1 MNFKNQGIN
10 KPNKGGVCMK
20 RLHKFLKVSVVLLF
34 AIIFLASCSKNNV
47 EKENIKLTEEQ
58 QKWVGNYFEQAFK
71 GIKTG
76 KDRKLTDDEVNQ
88 IKKVFVEKR
97 PGSEFDEIKNITS
110 NFFKAGSY
118 NDPKEMDLDSF
129 IKYFPGKVLEENSDE
144 FKTTL
149 EKLKKLDSFSEFE
162 LSAKLMPLVE
172 IDKNLVDA
180 TLKKYA
186 GIVSD
191 DVKSKDKCLYLKEN
205 NAYYTF
211 VSDVSIGTFYPTEGE
226 IKGNDL
232 VLKSNYA
239 TLTLE
244 NKDGKYFI
252 KSYIEK

>member
-10 KPNKGGVCMK
+10 KSNKGGVCMK
-20 RLHKFLKVSVVLLF
+20 RLHKFLKFSVALLF
-34 AIIFLASCSKNNV
+34 AIILLASCSKNNV
-47 EKENIKLTEEQ
+47 EKENIKLNEEQ
-58 QKWVGNYFEQAFK
+58 QKWVGNYFEEAFK

-88 IKKVFVEKR
+88 IKKVFVEKF
-97 PGSEFDEIKNITS
+97 PGSEFDGNINITS

-118 NDPKEMDLDSF
+118 NDPKEIDLDGF
-129 IKYFPGKVLEENSDE
+129 IKYFPSKNYEENSD
-144 FKTTL
+144 KHKAII

-162 LSAKLMPLVE
+162 FSSKNMPLVE

-180 TLKKYA
+180 TLIKYA

-191 DVKSKDKCLYLKEN
+191 DVKSKDKCLYLKEK

-211 VSDVSIGTFYPTEGE
+211 VSDVCIGTFYPTEGE

-232 VLKSNYA
+232 ILKCNYA

-244 NKDGKYFI
+244 NKDGNYFI

>member
-20 RLHKFLKVSVVLLF
+20 RLHKFLKFSVVLLF
-34 AIIFLASCSKNNV
+34 AIIFLASCSKNNAK
-47 EKENIKLTEEQ
+47 KEEIKLTEEQ

-71 GIKTG
+71 GIKSG

-88 IKKVFVEKR
+88 IEKAFVEKF
-97 PGSEFDEIKNITS
+97 PGSEFDGNINITS
-110 NFFKAGSY
+110 NLFKAGSY
-118 NDPKEMDLDSF
+118 NDPKEIDLDSF
-129 IKYFPGKVLEENSDE
+129 IKYFPSIVLEENSDE

-149 EKLKKLDSFSEFE
+149 EKLKKLDNFSEFE
-162 LSAKLMPLVE
+162 LSSKLMPLVE

-191 DVKSKDKCLYLKEN
+191 DVKSKEKCLYLKEN

-211 VSDVSIGTFYPTEGE
+211 VSDVSIGTFYPNEGE

-232 VLKSNYA
+232 VLKNNYA

-244 NKDGKYFI
+244 NKDGNYFI

>member
-1 MNFKNQGIN
+1 
-10 KPNKGGVCMK
+10 MK
-20 RLHKFLKVSVVLLF
+20 RLHKFLKFSVVLLF
-34 AIIFLASCSKNNV
+34 AIIFLASCDKSTDSKD
-47 EKENIKLTEEQ
+47 KIITEEQ
-58 QKWVGNYFEQAFK
+58 EKWVGNYFEEAFK
-71 GIKTG
+71 GIKSG

-97 PGSEFDEIKNITS
+97 PGSEFYEIKNITS

-118 NDPKEMDLDSF
+118 NDPKEIDLDGF
-129 IKYFPGKVLEENSDE
+129 IKYFPSKNYEENSDE
-144 FKTTL
+144 HKAII

-162 LSAKLMPLVE
+162 FSSKNMPLVE

-180 TLKKYA
+180 TLIKYA
-186 GIVSD
+186 GIKSD

-211 VSDVSIGTFYPTEGE
+211 VSDVAIGTFYPNEGE

-232 VLKSNYA
+232 ILKNNYA

-244 NKDGKYFI
+244 NKDGNYFI

>member
-1 MNFKNQGIN
+1 MGK
-10 KPNKGGVCMK
+10 
-20 RLHKFLKVSVVLLF
+20 LHKFLRLSGVLLF
-34 AIIFLASCSKNNV
+34 AIIFLASCDKNHDN
-47 EKENIKLTEEQ
+47 KENIKLTKEQ
-58 QKWVGNYFEQAFK
+58 EKWVGNYFEEAFK
-71 GIKTG
+71 GIKAG

-88 IKKVFVEKR
+88 IKKVFVEKF
-97 PGSEFDEIKNITS
+97 PGSEFDGIINITS

-118 NDPKEMDLDSF
+118 NDPKEIDLDGF
-129 IKYFPGKVLEENSDE
+129 IKYFPSKNYEENSDE
-144 FKTTL
+144 HKAII

-162 LSAKLMPLVE
+162 FSSKNMPLVE

-180 TLKKYA
+180 TLMKYA

-191 DVKSKDKCLYLKEN
+191 DVKSKDKCLYLKEK

-226 IKGNDL
+226 IKGNNL
-232 VLKSNYA
+232 ILKCNYA

-244 NKDGKYFI
+244 NKDGEYFV

>member
-10 KPNKGGVCMK
+10 KPNKGGVFMK
-20 RLHKFLKVSVVLLF
+20 RLHKFLKFSVALLF
-34 AIIFLASCSKNNV
+34 AIIFLASCDKSKDN
-47 EKENIKLTEEQ
+47 KENIKLTEEQ

-129 IKYFPGKVLEENSDE
+129 IKYFPSKNYEENSDE
-144 FKTTL
+144 HKAII

-162 LSAKLMPLVE
+162 FSSNNMPLVE
-172 IDKNLVDA
+172 IDKNLIDA

-191 DVKSKDKCLYLKEN
+191 DVKSKGMCLYLKEN

-211 VSDVSIGTFYPTEGE
+211 VSDVCIGTFYPTEGE

-232 VLKSNYA
+232 ILKCNYA

-244 NKDGKYFI
+244 NKDGNYFI

>member
-10 KPNKGGVCMK
+10 KPNKGGVSMGK
-20 RLHKFLKVSVVLLF
+20 LHKFLRLSIVLLF

-58 QKWVGNYFEQAFK
+58 QKLVGNYFEQAFK

-118 NDPKEMDLDSF
+118 NDPKEIDLDSF
-129 IKYFPGKVLEENSDE
+129 IKYFPSKVLEENSDE

-191 DVKSKDKCLYLKEN
+191 DVKSKGMCLYLKEN

-226 IKGNDL
+226 IKGNDF

-244 NKDGKYFI
+244 NKDGKYFV

>member
-1 MNFKNQGIN
+1 MGK
-10 KPNKGGVCMK
+10 
-20 RLHKFLKVSVVLLF
+20 LHKFLRLSAVLLF
-34 AIIFLASCSKNNV
+34 AIIFLASCSKNNAK
-47 EKENIKLTEEQ
+47 KEDIKLTEEQ
-58 QKWVGNYFEQAFK
+58 QKWVGNYFEEAFK
-71 GIKTG
+71 GIKAG

-88 IKKVFVEKR
+88 IEKAFVEKF
-97 PGSEFDEIKNITS
+97 PGSEFDGNINITS

-118 NDPKEMDLDSF
+118 NNPKEIDLDSF
-129 IKYFPGKVLEENSDE
+129 IKYFPSKNYEENSDE
-144 FKTTL
+144 HKAII

-162 LSAKLMPLVE
+162 FSSKNMPLVE

-211 VSDVSIGTFYPTEGE
+211 VSDVGIGTFYPNEGE

-232 VLKSNYA
+232 VLKNNYA

-244 NKDGKYFI
+244 NKDGNYFI

>member
-1 MNFKNQGIN
+1 
-10 KPNKGGVCMK
+10 MK

-58 QKWVGNYFEQAFK
+58 QKLVGNYFEQAFK

-76 KDRKLTDDEVNQ
+76 KDRKLTDEEVNQ
-88 IKKVFVEKR
+88 IKKVFVEKF
-97 PGSEFDEIKNITS
+97 PGSEFDGIVNITS

-129 IKYFPGKVLEENSDE
+129 IKYFPSKVLEENSDE

-180 TLKKYA
+180 TLIKYA

-191 DVKSKDKCLYLKEN
+191 DVKSKGMCLYLKEK

-232 VLKSNYA
+232 VLKCNYA

-244 NKDGKYFI
+244 NKDGNYFI

>member
-10 KPNKGGVCMK
+10 KSNKGGVRMK
-20 RLHKFLKVSVVLLF
+20 RLHKFLKFSVVLLF
-34 AIIFLASCSKNNV
+34 AIIFLASCDKSKDN
-47 EKENIKLTEEQ
+47 KENIKLTEEQ
-58 QKWVGNYFEQAFK
+58 QKWVGNYFEEAFK

-118 NDPKEMDLDSF
+118 NDPKEIDLDSF
-129 IKYFPGKVLEENSDE
+129 INYFPSKVLEENSDE

-180 TLKKYA
+180 TLIKYA

-191 DVKSKDKCLYLKEN
+191 DVKSKGMCLYLKEK

-244 NKDGKYFI
+244 NKDGKYFV

>member
-20 RLHKFLKVSVVLLF
+20 RLHKFLKFSVVLLF
-34 AIIFLASCSKNNV
+34 AIIFLASCDKSKDN
-47 EKENIKLTEEQ
+47 KENIKLTEEQ
-58 QKWVGNYFEQAFK
+58 QKWVGNYFEEAFK
-71 GIKTG
+71 GIKAG

-88 IKKVFVEKR
+88 IKKVFVEKF
-97 PGSEFDEIKNITS
+97 PGSEADEIINITS

-118 NDPKEMDLDSF
+118 NDPKEIDLDSF
-129 IKYFPGKVLEENSDE
+129 IKYFPSKNYEENSDE
-144 FKTTL
+144 FKDIM

-162 LSAKLMPLVE
+162 SSAKLMPLVE

-186 GIVSD
+186 GIVSG
-191 DVKSKDKCLYLKEN
+191 DVKSKGKCLYLREK

-232 VLKSNYA
+232 ILKDSHA

-244 NKDGKYFI
+244 NKDGNYFI

>member
-1 MNFKNQGIN
+1 MGK
-10 KPNKGGVCMK
+10 
-20 RLHKFLKVSVVLLF
+20 LHKFLRLSGVLLF
-34 AIIFLASCSKNNV
+34 AIIFLASCDKSKDN
-47 EKENIKLTEEQ
+47 KENIKLTEEQ
-58 QKWVGNYFEQAFK
+58 QKWVGNYFEEAFK
-71 GIKTG
+71 GIKSG

-88 IKKVFVEKR
+88 IKKVFAEKF
-97 PGSEFDEIKNITS
+97 PGSEFDGIINITS

-118 NDPKEMDLDSF
+118 NDPKEIDLDGF
-129 IKYFPGKVLEENSDE
+129 IKYFPSKNYEENSDE
-144 FKTTL
+144 HKAII

-162 LSAKLMPLVE
+162 FSSKNMPLVE

-180 TLKKYA
+180 TLEKYA

-191 DVKSKDKCLYLKEN
+191 DVKNKEKCLYLKEN

-211 VSDVSIGTFYPTEGE
+211 VSDVGIGTFYPNEGE

-232 VLKSNYA
+232 VLKCNYA

-244 NKDGKYFI
+244 NKDGKYFV

>member
-1 MNFKNQGIN
+1 
-10 KPNKGGVCMK
+10 MK
-20 RLHKFLKVSVVLLF
+20 RLHKFLQFSVVLLF
-34 AIIFLASCSKNNV
+34 AIIFLASCSKNDSK
-47 EKENIKLTEEQ
+47 KEDIKLTEEQ
-58 QKWVGNYFEQAFK
+58 QKWVGNYFEEAFK
-71 GIKTG
+71 GIKPG

-88 IKKVFVEKR
+88 IEKVFVEKF
-97 PGSEFDEIKNITS
+97 PGSEADEIINITS

-118 NDPKEMDLDSF
+118 NDPKEIDLDSF
-129 IKYFPGKVLEENSDE
+129 MKYFPSKVLEENSDE

-149 EKLKKLDSFSEFE
+149 EKLKKLDNFSEFE
-162 LSAKLMPLVE
+162 LSSKLMPLVE

-180 TLKKYA
+180 TLIKYA
-186 GIVSD
+186 GIKSD
-191 DVKSKDKCLYLKEN
+191 DVKSKDKCLYLKEK

-232 VLKSNYA
+232 VLKDTNA

-244 NKDGKYFI
+244 NKDGNYFI

>member
-1 MNFKNQGIN
+1 MGK
-10 KPNKGGVCMK
+10 
-20 RLHKFLKVSVVLLF
+20 LHKFLRLSGVLLF
-34 AIIFLASCSKNNV
+34 AIIFLASCSKNNA
-47 EKENIKLTEEQ
+47 EKEEIKLTEEQ

-71 GIKTG
+71 GIKSG

-88 IKKVFVEKR
+88 IEKAFVEKF
-97 PGSEFDEIKNITS
+97 PGSEFDGNINITS

-118 NDPKEMDLDSF
+118 NNPKEIDLDSF
-129 IKYFPGKVLEENSDE
+129 IKYFPSKNYEENSDE
-144 FKTTL
+144 HKAII

-162 LSAKLMPLVE
+162 FSSKNMPLVE

-211 VSDVSIGTFYPTEGE
+211 VSDVGIGTFYPNEGE

-232 VLKSNYA
+232 VLKCNYA

-244 NKDGKYFI
+244 NKDGKYFV

>member
-20 RLHKFLKVSVVLLF
+20 RVHKFLKFSVVLLF
-34 AIIFLASCSKNNV
+34 AIIFLASCSKNNA
-47 EKENIKLTEEQ
+47 EKESIKLTEEQ
-58 QKWVGNYFEQAFK
+58 QKWVGNYFEEAFK
-71 GIKTG
+71 GIKSG
-76 KDRKLTDDEVNQ
+76 EDRKLTYEEVKQ
-88 IKKVFVEKR
+88 IEKVFVEKF

-118 NDPKEMDLDSF
+118 NDPKEIDLDFF
-129 IKYFPGKVLEENSDE
+129 IAYFPSKNYEENSDE
-144 FKTTL
+144 HKAII

-162 LSAKLMPLVE
+162 FSSKNMPLVE

-191 DVKSKDKCLYLKEN
+191 DVKSKEKCLYLKEN

-211 VSDVSIGTFYPTEGE
+211 VSDVSIGTFYPNEGE

-232 VLKSNYA
+232 ILKDSNA

-244 NKDGKYFI
+244 NKDGNYFI

>member
-1 MNFKNQGIN
+1 N

-58 QKWVGNYFEQAFK
+58 QKLVGNYFEQAFK

-76 KDRKLTDDEVNQ
+76 KDRKLTDEEVNQ
-88 IKKVFVEKR
+88 IKKVFVEKF
-97 PGSEFDEIKNITS
+97 PGSEFDGIVNITS

-129 IKYFPGKVLEENSDE
+129 IKYFPSKVLEENSDE

-180 TLKKYA
+180 TLIKYA

-191 DVKSKDKCLYLKEN
+191 DVKSKGMCLYLKEK

-232 VLKSNYA
+232 VLKCNYA

-244 NKDGKYFI
+244 NKDGNYFI

>member
-1 MNFKNQGIN
+1 MNFKNLGIN
-10 KPNKGGVCMK
+10 YSNKGGVFMK

-88 IKKVFVEKR
+88 IKKVFVEKF
-97 PGSEFDEIKNITS
+97 PGSEFDGNINITS

-118 NDPKEMDLDSF
+118 NDPKEIDLDSF
-129 IKYFPGKVLEENSDE
+129 IKYFPSKVLEENSDE

-180 TLKKYA
+180 TLIKYA

-191 DVKSKDKCLYLKEN
+191 DVKSKDKCLYLKEK

-211 VSDVSIGTFYPTEGE
+211 VSDVGIGTFYPTEGE

-244 NKDGKYFI
+244 NKDGKYFV

>member
-20 RLHKFLKVSVVLLF
+20 RLHKFLKFSVVLLF
-34 AIIFLASCSKNNV
+34 AIIFLASCSKNNA
-47 EKENIKLTEEQ
+47 E
-58 QKWVGNYFEQAFK
+58 
-71 GIKTG
+71 
-76 KDRKLTDDEVNQ
+76 
-88 IKKVFVEKR
+88 
-97 PGSEFDEIKNITS
+97 
-110 NFFKAGSY
+110 KAGSY
-118 NDPKEMDLDSF
+118 NDPKEIDLDGF
-129 IKYFPGKVLEENSDE
+129 INYFPSKVLEENSDE

-211 VSDVSIGTFYPTEGE
+211 VSDVAIGTFYPTEGE

-232 VLKSNYA
+232 VLKNNYA

-244 NKDGKYFI
+244 NKDGNYFI

>member
-20 RLHKFLKVSVVLLF
+20 RLHKFLQFSVVLLF
-34 AIIFLASCSKNNV
+34 AIIFLASCDKSTDSKD
-47 EKENIKLTEEQ
+47 KIITEEQ
-58 QKWVGNYFEQAFK
+58 EKWVGNYFEEAFK
-71 GIKTG
+71 GIKSG
-76 KDRKLTDDEVNQ
+76 KDRKLTDEEVKQ
-88 IKKVFVEKR
+88 IEKVFVEKF
-97 PGSEFDEIKNITS
+97 PGSEADDIKNITS
-110 NFFKAGSY
+110 NFFKAGNY
-118 NDPKEMDLDSF
+118 NNPKEIDLDRF
-129 IKYFPGKVLEENSDE
+129 IKYFPGRALVENSDE

-149 EKLKKLDSFSEFE
+149 EKLKKLDIFSEFE
-162 LSAKLMPLVE
+162 SSSKLMPLVE

-180 TLKKYA
+180 TLEKYA

-191 DVKSKDKCLYLKEN
+191 DVKSKEKCLYLKEN

-211 VSDVSIGTFYPTEGE
+211 VSDVSIGTFVPEEGE

-232 VLKSNYA
+232 ILKSDSA

-244 NKDGKYFI
+244 NKDGRYFV

>member
-20 RLHKFLKVSVVLLF
+20 RLHKFLRFSVVLLF
-34 AIIFLASCSKNNV
+34 AIIFLASCSKNDA
-47 EKENIKLTEEQ
+47 EKEEIKLTEEQ

-71 GIKTG
+71 GIKAG

-110 NFFKAGSY
+110 NFFKAGRY
-118 NDPKEMDLDSF
+118 NDPKEIDLDGF
-129 IKYFPGKVLEENSDE
+129 IKYFPSKNYEENSDE
-144 FKTTL
+144 LKAII

-162 LSAKLMPLVE
+162 FSSKNMPLVE

-191 DVKSKDKCLYLKEN
+191 DVKSKEKCLYLKEN

-211 VSDVSIGTFYPTEGE
+211 VSDVAIGTFYPNEGE

-232 VLKSNYA
+232 ILKNNYA

-244 NKDGKYFI
+244 NKDGNYFI

>member
-1 MNFKNQGIN
+1 
-10 KPNKGGVCMK
+10 MK
-20 RLHKFLKVSVVLLF
+20 RLHKFLKFSVVLLF
-34 AIIFLASCSKNNV
+34 AIIFLASCSKNNAK
-47 EKENIKLTEEQ
+47 KENIKLTEEQ

-76 KDRKLTDDEVNQ
+76 KDRKFTDDEVNQ

-129 IKYFPGKVLEENSDE
+129 IKYFPSKNYEENSDE
-144 FKTTL
+144 HKAII

-162 LSAKLMPLVE
+162 FSSNNMPLVE
-172 IDKNLVDA
+172 IDKNLIDA

-191 DVKSKDKCLYLKEN
+191 DVKSKGMCLYLKEN

-211 VSDVSIGTFYPTEGE
+211 VSDVCIGTFYPTEGE

-232 VLKSNYA
+232 ILKCNYA

-244 NKDGKYFI
+244 NKDGNYFI

>member
-20 RLHKFLKVSVVLLF
+20 RLHKFLKFSVVLLF
-34 AIIFLASCSKNNV
+34 AIIFLASCDKSTDSKD
-47 EKENIKLTEEQ
+47 KIITEEQ
-58 QKWVGNYFEQAFK
+58 EKWVGNYFEEAFK
-71 GIKTG
+71 GIKSG

-97 PGSEFDEIKNITS
+97 PGSEFYEIKNITS

-118 NDPKEMDLDSF
+118 NDPKEIDLDGF
-129 IKYFPGKVLEENSDE
+129 IKYFPSKNYEENSDE
-144 FKTTL
+144 HKAII

-162 LSAKLMPLVE
+162 FSSKNMPLVE

-180 TLKKYA
+180 TLIKYA
-186 GIVSD
+186 GIKSD

-211 VSDVSIGTFYPTEGE
+211 VSDVAIGTFYPNEGE

-232 VLKSNYA
+232 ILKNNYA

-244 NKDGKYFI
+244 NKDGNYFI

>member
-1 MNFKNQGIN
+1 
-10 KPNKGGVCMK
+10 MK

-58 QKWVGNYFEQAFK
+58 QKLVGNYFEQAFK
-71 GIKTG
+71 GIETG

-129 IKYFPGKVLEENSDE
+129 IKYFPSKVLEENSDE

-191 DVKSKDKCLYLKEN
+191 DVKSKGMCLYLKEK

-211 VSDVSIGTFYPTEGE
+211 VSDVCIGTFYPTEGE

-244 NKDGKYFI
+244 NKDGKYFV

>member
-1 MNFKNQGIN
+1 
-10 KPNKGGVCMK
+10 MK
-20 RLHKFLKVSVVLLF
+20 RLHKFLKFSVVLLF
-34 AIIFLASCSKNNV
+34 AIIFLASCDKNDSK
-47 EKENIKLTEEQ
+47 KENIELTEEQ
-58 QKWVGNYFEQAFK
+58 EKWVGNYFEEAFK
-71 GIKTG
+71 GIKAG

-88 IKKVFVEKR
+88 IKKVFVEKF
-97 PGSEFDEIKNITS
+97 PGSEADDIKNITS

-118 NDPKEMDLDSF
+118 NDPKEIDLDGF
-129 IKYFPGKVLEENSDE
+129 INYFPSKVLEENSDE

-149 EKLKKLDSFSEFE
+149 EKLKKLDNFSEFE
-162 LSAKLMPLVE
+162 FSSKNMPLVE

-180 TLKKYA
+180 TLEKYA

-211 VSDVSIGTFYPTEGE
+211 VSDVSIGTFVPEEGE

-232 VLKSNYA
+232 ILKSDSA

-244 NKDGKYFI
+244 NKDGRYFV

>member
-20 RLHKFLKVSVVLLF
+20 RLHKFLKFSVVLLF
-34 AIIFLASCSKNNV
+34 AIIFLASCSKNNAK
-47 EKENIKLTEEQ
+47 KEDIKLTEEQ
-58 QKWVGNYFEQAFK
+58 QKWVGNYFEEAFK
-71 GIKTG
+71 GIKAG
-76 KDRKLTDDEVNQ
+76 KDRKLTDDEVKQ
-88 IKKVFVEKR
+88 IKKVFVEKF
-97 PGSEFDEIKNITS
+97 PGSEFDGYINITS

-118 NDPKEMDLDSF
+118 NDPKEIDLDSF
-129 IKYFPGKVLEENSDE
+129 IKYFPSKNYEENSDE
-144 FKTTL
+144 HKAII

-162 LSAKLMPLVE
+162 FSSNNMPLVE

-211 VSDVSIGTFYPTEGE
+211 VSDVGIGTFYPTEGE

-232 VLKSNYA
+232 ILKDANA

-244 NKDGKYFI
+244 NKDGNYFI